1 MDRDRFQILN
11 GTSLKLLAMVFMT
24 VDHVGMILFPGVI
37 WLRLIGRLAFPLY
50 AFMIAEGCYYTRN
63 KKKYFGLI
71 LAVGIFCQIIA
82 YVSQRTLYM
91 CTLITFA
98 MSLVIIFALQ
108 RAVPDRNR
116 EEGTAAGEI
125 NMLWCLIAAGLI
137 AASAFITI
145 GLPKLLPGTD
155 FKVDY
160 GFFGVLLP
168 VVVYLP
174 NLFLTEKGLLCRLI
188 QTALLAV
195 WIIPLWLTCNKYDW
209 FAVFSVV
216 FLLLYNGRR
225 GRLRLKYLFYIY
237 YPVHLGVLYLIGMI
251 TSK

>member
-1 MDRDRFQILN
+1 MDRYRFQILD
-11 GTSLKLLAMVFMT
+11 GTSLKLLALAFMT
-24 VDHVGMILFPGVI
+24 VDHVGMIIFPRVI
-37 WLRLIGRLAFPLY
+37 VLRLIGRLAFPLF

-71 LAVGIFCQIIA
+71 LAVGILCQVIA

-108 RAVPDRNR
+108 RAIPDRNR
-116 EEGTAAGEI
+116 QKGTDPGKI
-125 NMLWCLIAAGLI
+125 SGPWCLITAGLI
-137 AASAFITI
+137 VLSAFITI
-145 GLPKLLPGTD
+145 WLPKLLPGTD

-174 NLFLTEKGLLCRLI
+174 NLFLTDKGVLCRLI

-195 WIIPLWLTCNKYDW
+195 WVFPLWLTSNKYEW
-209 FAVFSVV
+209 FAVFSAV

-237 YPVHLGVLYLIGMI
+237 YPVHLGVIYMIGTVI
-251 TSK
+251 SK